1 MRDPAGG
8 TQEESRGC
16 RQRAKETMA
25 SSGTFLEPSSSIEN
39 RRACARLPL
48 GWVVL
53 VYFGE
58 NNWGKLWN
66 VNENGMC
73 LEFAEPMRTG
83 QHIRF
88 SMESIGRL
96 PMTVEGDVASEK
108 LAVAGEIKWIR
119 EFERTAG
126 VHFTELNE
134 ESRNLIEEWLS
145 SKAHCLNQWR
155 DNQTKPKREDLLCQT
170 DLQPKAETLDEAQS
184 GKLDLDGTAA
194 KLEKAECSVE
204 PVGTLEPRL
213 VEKILE
219 APTFEAYS
227 RVMAEEQ
234 CAEPVPVLNNSGKW
248 MPGNGLLAVLACL
261 GLLAIVA
268 GLRMIRPVWE
278 RKSEAAERAPGHL
291 AVQQSRANAKNI
303 SSASEAQP
311 FLVEVQDAANR
322 RWLLWFDHNSTET
335 VSVPA
340 TSRPS
345 EAYSRASASR
355 AAGPTRPSVTARLE
369 RQYKYSLA
377 RPQLNHSKPNGLSE
391 PPLSASLLVPSEAPP
406 LDSTFAGILAS
417 ETRPEPA
424 IRSLPSFVNEVQPA
438 RLIKADP
445 PVYPALAKANRING
459 EVTLD
464 ALIDTTGRV
473 TDVKVVNGPNL
484 LRAAATEALRSWKYE
499 PARLRGLA
507 VPTRLNVTVKFHY
520 E

>member
-1 MRDPAGG
+1 
-8 TQEESRGC
+8 
-16 RQRAKETMA
+16 MA
-25 SSGTFLEPSSSIEN
+25 SSGTFLEPSSKIEN

-58 NNWGKLWN
+58 SNWGKLCN

-73 LEFAEPMRTG
+73 LEFADPPRTG
-83 QHIRF
+83 QNVRF
-88 SMESIGRL
+88 TMESMGRL

-126 VHFTELNE
+126 VQFTELNE

-145 SKAHCLNQWR
+145 SKPNCGNQWR
-155 DNQTKPKREDLLCQT
+155 DNETKWKTEVLLCQS
-170 DLQPKAETLDEAQS
+170 DLQPEAETLDEAQV

-194 KLEKAECSVE
+194 ELEKAECSME

-219 APTFEAYS
+219 APTFQAYS

-234 CAEPVPVLNNSGKW
+234 HRAEPVFASNNSGKW
-248 MPGNGLLAVLACL
+248 MPGNGLQAVAACVA
-261 GLLAIVA
+261 LLAIVA
-268 GLRMIRPVWE
+268 GLKMIRPVWE
-278 RKSEAAERAPGHL
+278 RKSEAAESVPGHP
-291 AVQQSRANAKNI
+291 AVQQSPANVKYI
-303 SSASEAQP
+303 SSAGEAKP

-322 RWLLWFDHNSTET
+322 KWLLWFDHNSTET
-335 VSVPA
+335 VSVQA

-345 EAYSRASASR
+345 GVYPRASASN
-355 AAGPTRPSVTARLE
+355 AAGPARPSGTARPGP
-369 RQYKYSLA
+369 QHMYSLA
-377 RPQLNHSKPNGLSE
+377 RPQLNHSKPNGLTE
-391 PPLSASLLVPSEAPP
+391 PALSASLIAPGEAPP
-406 LDSTFAGILAS
+406 LDSAFAGILAR
-417 ETRPEPA
+417 EARPEPA
-424 IRSLPSFVNEVQPA
+424 IRTLPSSVNEVQPA

-445 PVYPALAKANRING
+445 PEYPALAKANRING

-473 TDVKVVNGPNL
+473 TDVKVVAGPNL
-484 LRAAATEALRSWKYE
+484 LRAAALDALRSWKYE
-499 PARLRGLA
+499 PARLRGRA
-507 VPTRLNVTVKFHY
+507 VPTRLNVTVKFHH